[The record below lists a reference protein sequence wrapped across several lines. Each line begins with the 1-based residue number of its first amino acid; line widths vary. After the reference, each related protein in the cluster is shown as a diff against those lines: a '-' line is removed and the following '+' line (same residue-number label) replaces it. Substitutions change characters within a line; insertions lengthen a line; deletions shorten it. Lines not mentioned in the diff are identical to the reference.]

1 MKNIWFHLDV
11 HSLDN
16 FTCVSVQKAM
26 FILAVNSHNWG
37 LEDFWPSECPFD
49 SRRQH
54 YLYWAIVPLNKNG
67 ARWFLLMALH
77 MVCVWFIYWEWP
89 RTDKVLV
96 HLTCSGISNVFE
108 FQISDIPLDN
118 RNARNRNDLA
128 AWRPPLCVV
137 RKPFRW
143 RSCWYT
149 ERCSLQLMYNVYIYI
164 CIHTIFRKIW

>member
-1 MKNIWFHLDV
+1 MCFGTKSYVYFGSELPQLRFRGFLAKRV
-11 HSLDN
+11 SLR
-16 FTCVSVQKAM
+16 FQTTTLFVLGHRTFEQKWCTLISAD
-26 FILAVNSHNWG
+26 G
-37 LEDFWPSECPFD
+37 PSNK
-49 SRRQH
+49 
-54 YLYWAIVPLNKNG
+54 VPLN
-67 ARWFLLMALH
+67 WFV